1 MDDLSARMNR
11 GYFSKKSMRTVN
23 FKGVSEIETELEPT
37 SIMRRKCRKRAKLTS
52 SEICDI
58 VDSVIFQH
66 EMQAEVAKKHRIRP
80 ALVSKYV
87 NKARRNPEFLH
98 ELLWN

>member
-1 MDDLSARMNR
+1 MNDLSARMNR
-11 GYFSKKSMRTVN
+11 GYFSKKSMRSVN
-23 FKGVSEIETELEPT
+23 FKGVSEMETEVEPT
-37 SIMRRKCRKRAKLTS
+37 SIMRRKCRKRAKLIS
-52 SEICDI
+52 SEIFDI

-87 NKARRNPEFLH
+87 NKARRNPEFLQ
-98 ELLWN
+98 ELLWH